1 VSELNHSVSSY
12 KHEEGI
18 LKFLKYFN
26 GNSASLSQDFASYQN
41 FGVLVWTK
49 MKLAH
54 GMTYISTVSSSLQI
68 VLKILHGPKK
78 IIF

>member
-1 VSELNHSVSSY
+1 MSSY

-26 GNSASLSQDFASYQN
+26 GNSATLSQDFASYQN
-41 FGVLVWTK
+41 LGVLVWTK

-54 GMTYISTVSSSLQI
+54 GMTYIIELMYTE
-68 VLKILHGPKK
+68 LKKK
-78 IIF
+78 NLAIREYTRVRKLVK